1 MSFAFTPSLIFDGSS
16 LDSARQYF
24 SSGSDPYDDY
34 GISQI
39 NIQDSA
45 FVLYFASTSDLN
57 TWRGSDRS
65 FTVDFTGSG
74 SAPAWDDE
82 EFDLTSS
89 TEGAVSTSSNT
100 ITYYWSDLGLSDT
113 DSDNLAQTI
122 VSAGSG
128 NSVIDID
135 NLG

>member
-1 MSFAFTPSLIFDGSS
+1 VSFAFTPSLIFDGSS

>member
-1 MSFAFTPSLIFDGSS
+1 M
-16 LDSARQYF
+16 
-24 SSGSDPYDDY
+24 
-34 GISQI
+34 
-39 NIQDSA
+39 
-45 FVLYFASTSDLN
+45 LYFASTSDLN